1 MNNTSI
7 TTTTTTTHM
16 EMNRH
21 EVPVSGEQ
29 IEVISMED
37 DLVVVSSVMIM
48 VIIMLMIMISMRIK
62 GTV

>member
-1 MNNTSI
+1 
-7 TTTTTTTHM
+7 M

-37 DLVVVSSVMIM
+37 DLVVVSSVMTM